1 MVLVI
6 AFFAL
11 LLLGIPIALV
21 VLIASTMG
29 IAAYSGTSLQIV
41 TQFLFSG
48 LNNYVLLAIPFFI
61 MSGTIASRGNTSKYL
76 TQVMRMIFGRIKGG
90 SVIAAIAACTFFAA
104 ISGSSIATIVAV
116 GSLMMPALIKE
127 AYPES
132 MAIGSITA
140 GGSIGVLIPPS
151 APMIVLCVAMGTSV
165 GQQFVS
171 GIIPG
176 LLLALAWCLYV
187 YIVSRKHNYG
197 SAEKYTVRESLSILF
212 KAIPALLY
220 PIIVLGGIYSG
231 LTTPTEAA
239 AISVV
244 YVILIE
250 LFVYRTTKPKD
261 LIAGL
266 KGSLVSAA
274 TMTLIV
280 SAAQV
285 LTWFVTTQQIPV
297 IVTGWITGAV
307 SSKIPFLLLVLL
319 MFFVAGCFMDLVA
332 LLLILGPIMSPLLAS
347 YGVNPIHF
355 GVICIMAAQISFI
368 TPPFGLNLYV
378 SMNLTKKGLVDVA
391 KYTLPYLIIL
401 VGVTLLITFCEPIS
415 MFLPNLMKPV

>member
-1 MVLVI
+1 MSLVV

-21 VLIASTMG
+21 VLIASTVG
-29 IAAYSGTSLQIV
+29 IVAYSGTSLQIV

-61 MSGTIASRGNTSKYL
+61 MSGTIASKGSTSKYL

-116 GSLMMPALIKE
+116 GALMMPSLAKE
-127 AYPES
+127 GYPDS
-132 MAIGSITA
+132 MSIGSITA

-165 GQQFVS
+165 GKQFVS
-171 GIIPG
+171 GILPG
-176 LLLALAWCLYV
+176 IILAVAWCVYV
-187 YIVSRKHNYG
+187 YLVSRKKGYG
-197 SAEKYTVRESLSILF
+197 SAEKYTARESLTILF

-220 PIIVLGGIYSG
+220 PVIVLGGIYG
-231 LTTPTEAA
+231 GFTTPTEAA

-250 LFVYRTTKPKD
+250 LFVYRTTTLKE
-261 LIAGL
+261 LIGGL
-266 KGSLVSAA
+266 RKSLVSAA

-280 SAAQV
+280 SCAQV
-285 LTWFVTTQQIPV
+285 LTWFVTTQQIPTL
-297 IVTGWITGAV
+297 VTGWITGAV
-307 SSKIPFLLLVLL
+307 SSAIPFLLLVLL

-332 LLLILGPIMSPLLAS
+332 LLLILGPIMAPLLAN
-347 YGVNPIHF
+347 YGIDPIHF

-391 KYTLPYLIIL
+391 KYTMPYLIIL
-401 VGVTLLITFCEPIS
+401 VAVTLLITFVPQIS
-415 MFLPNLMKPV
+415 LWMPNLMGG

>member
-1 MVLVI
+1 M
-6 AFFAL
+6 
-11 LLLGIPIALV
+11 
-21 VLIASTMG
+21 
-29 IAAYSGTSLQIV
+29 
-41 TQFLFSG
+41 
-48 LNNYVLLAIPFFI
+48 
-61 MSGTIASRGNTSKYL
+61 
-76 TQVMRMIFGRIKGG
+76 
-90 SVIAAIAACTFFAA
+90 
-104 ISGSSIATIVAV
+104 
-116 GSLMMPALIKE
+116 
-127 AYPES
+127 
-132 MAIGSITA
+132 
-140 GGSIGVLIPPS
+140 
-151 APMIVLCVAMGTSV
+151 
-165 GQQFVS
+165 
-171 GIIPG
+171 
-176 LLLALAWCLYV
+176 
-187 YIVSRKHNYG
+187 
-197 SAEKYTVRESLSILF
+197 
-212 KAIPALLY
+212 
-220 PIIVLGGIYSG
+220 
-231 LTTPTEAA
+231 
-239 AISVV
+239 V

-266 KGSLVSAA
+266 EGSLVSAA